1 MKNSI
6 SANELE
12 ILLETENINIIDVR
26 SEGEFNSGHIKNS
39 INIPLNSIPEAC
51 NQLDENETYYIVC
64 RSGARSSRAC
74 QFLCSNKNFN
84 AINLDGGIMAW
95 RGDLE

>member
-12 ILLETENINIIDVR
+12 NLLETEEINIIDVR
-26 SEGEFNSGHIKNS
+26 SEGEFNSGHIKSS
-39 INIPLNSIPEAC
+39 INIPLNTIPEAC
-51 NQLDENETYYIVC
+51 SQFNEDDIYYIVC

-74 QFLCSNKNFN
+74 QFLCSTKNLN